1 MCGRY
6 VLKTTLQE
14 LQQKYGAVPEGTF
27 TIEENY
33 NVAPS
38 LHMPVIVQQGD
49 QRKID
54 RYRWG
59 LIPFWAKEINSGY
72 SMINAR
78 AETLEQKK
86 SYARPFKSKRCVV
99 PVNGFYEWK
108 EAGGEKIP
116 HYITQKRSELMNF
129 AGLYEE
135 WKPQKEGESTIRS
148 FTIITTDANE
158 PVSELHDRMPAMLLD
173 EELDIW
179 LDPNHQDTTS
189 LKDLLRPWPN
199 DDISFYRVGKE
210 VNNARNSGPQLIAP
224 YRDLF
229 S

>member
-38 LHMPVIVQQGD
+38 LHMPVIVQKGD

-54 RYRWG
+54 KYRWG

-78 AETLEQKK
+78 AESLEQKK

-99 PVNGFYEWK
+99 PVSGFYEWK
-108 EAGGEKIP
+108 KSNGEKIP
-116 HYITQKRSELMNF
+116 HYITQNSSDLMNV

-135 WKPQKEGESTIRS
+135 WKPKKQGESPINS
-148 FTIITTDANE
+148 FTIITTDAND

-179 LDPNHQDTTS
+179 LDPNNQDTTS

-199 DDISFYRVGKE
+199 DDISFYRVGQE
-210 VNNARNSGPQLIAP
+210 VNNARNSGKQLIEP

>member
-6 VLKTTLQE
+6 VLKATLEE
-14 LQQKYGAVPEGTF
+14 LKQKYGAVPEGTF
-27 TIEENY
+27 VTDVNY

-38 LHMPVIVQQGD
+38 LHMPVILEQYG

-54 RYRWG
+54 KYRWG

-78 AETLEQKK
+78 AESLEQKK
-86 SYARPFKSKRCVV
+86 SYAQPFKSRRCVV
-99 PVNGFYEWK
+99 PASGFYEWK
-108 EAGGEKIP
+108 SAGNEKIP
-116 HYITQKRSELMNF
+116 HYITQKSSPIMNF

-135 WKPQKEGESTIRS
+135 WKPKDGQGDPLRS
-148 FTIITTDANE
+148 FTIITTEANDTM
-158 PVSELHDRMPAMLLD
+158 SELHDRMPAMLLD

-179 LDPNHQDTTS
+179 LDPDNQDTS
-189 LKDLLRPWPN
+189 ALKDLLRPWPN
-199 DDISFYRVGKE
+199 DDITFRRVGQE
-210 VNNARNSGPQLIAP
+210 VNNARSSGPQLIEP

>member
-1 MCGRY
+1 Y

-38 LHMPVIVQQGD
+38 LHMPVIVQKGD

-54 RYRWG
+54 KYRWG

-78 AETLEQKK
+78 AESLEQKK

-99 PVNGFYEWK
+99 PVFGFYEWK
-108 EAGGEKIP
+108 KSNGEKIP
-116 HYITQKRSELMNF
+116 HYITQNSSDLMNV

-135 WKPQKEGESTIRS
+135 WKPKKQGESPINS
-148 FTIITTDANE
+148 FTIITTDAND

-179 LDPNHQDTTS
+179 LDPNNQDTTS

-199 DDISFYRVGKE
+199 DDISFYRVGQE
-210 VNNARNSGPQLIAP
+210 VNNARNSGKQLIEP

>member
-14 LQQKYGAVPEGTF
+14 LQQKYGASPEGTF

-38 LHMPVIVQQGD
+38 LHMPVIVQQED

-54 RYRWG
+54 KYRWG
-59 LIPFWAKEINSGY
+59 LIPVWAKEINSGY

-78 AETLEQKK
+78 AETLAQKK
-86 SYARPFKSKRCVV
+86 SYAKPFKSKRCVV

-108 EAGGEKIP
+108 RTNGEKIP
-116 HYITQKRSELMNF
+116 HYITQKRSDLMNV

-135 WKPQKEGESTIRS
+135 WEPQQERESIIRS
-148 FTIITTDANE
+148 FTIITTEANK
-158 PVSELHDRMPAMLLD
+158 PASELHDRMPAMLLD

-179 LDPNHQDTTS
+179 LDPDNQNTHS
-189 LKDLLRPWPN
+189 LKDLLRPWPD

-210 VNNARNSGPQLIAP
+210 VNNARNSGSKLIEP

>member
-38 LHMPVIVQQGD
+38 LHMPVIVQQGH

-54 RYRWG
+54 KYRWG

-78 AETLEQKK
+78 AESLEQKK

-99 PVNGFYEWK
+99 PVSGFYEWK
-108 EAGGEKIP
+108 KSNGEKIP
-116 HYITQKRSELMNF
+116 HYITQNSSDLMNV

-135 WKPQKEGESTIRS
+135 WKPKKQGESPINS
-148 FTIITTDANE
+148 FTIITTDAND

-179 LDPNHQDTTS
+179 LDPNNQDTTS

-199 DDISFYRVGKE
+199 DDISFYRVGQE
-210 VNNARNSGPQLIAP
+210 VNNARNSGKQLIEP

>member
-38 LHMPVIVQQGD
+38 LHMPVIVQQGH

-54 RYRWG
+54 KYRWG

-78 AETLEQKK
+78 AESLEQKK
-86 SYARPFKSKRCVV
+86 SYARPFKSKRCV
-99 PVNGFYEWK
+99 
-108 EAGGEKIP
+108 
-116 HYITQKRSELMNF
+116 
-129 AGLYEE
+129 
-135 WKPQKEGESTIRS
+135 
-148 FTIITTDANE
+148 
-158 PVSELHDRMPAMLLD
+158 
-173 EELDIW
+173 
-179 LDPNHQDTTS
+179 
-189 LKDLLRPWPN
+189 
-199 DDISFYRVGKE
+199 
-210 VNNARNSGPQLIAP
+210 
-224 YRDLF
+224 
-229 S
+229 

>member
-14 LQQKYGAVPEGTF
+14 LQQKYGAVPEGIF

-38 LHMPVIVQQGD
+38 LHMPVIVQKGD

-54 RYRWG
+54 KYRWG

-78 AETLEQKK
+78 AESLEQKK

-99 PVNGFYEWK
+99 PVSGFYEWK
-108 EAGGEKIP
+108 KSNGEKIP
-116 HYITQKRSELMNF
+116 HYITQNSSDLMNV

-135 WKPQKEGESTIRS
+135 WKPKKQGESPINS
-148 FTIITTDANE
+148 FTIITTDAND

-179 LDPNHQDTTS
+179 LDPNNQDTTS

-199 DDISFYRVGKE
+199 DDISFYRVGQE
-210 VNNARNSGPQLIAP
+210 VNNARNSGKQLIEP

-229 S
+229 Y

>member
-54 RYRWG
+54 KYRWG

-78 AETLEQKK
+78 AESLEQKK

-99 PVNGFYEWK
+99 PVSGFYEWK
-108 EAGGEKIP
+108 KSNGEKIP
-116 HYITQKRSELMNF
+116 HYITQNSSDLMNV

-135 WKPQKEGESTIRS
+135 WKPKKQGESPINS
-148 FTIITTDANE
+148 FTIITTDAND

-179 LDPNHQDTTS
+179 LDPNNQDTTS

-199 DDISFYRVGKE
+199 DDISFYRVGQE
-210 VNNARNSGPQLIAP
+210 VNNARNSGKQLIEP

>member
-38 LHMPVIVQQGD
+38 LHMPVIVQQGH

-54 RYRWG
+54 KYRWG

-78 AETLEQKK
+78 AESLEQKK

-99 PVNGFYEWK
+99 PVSGFYEWK
-108 EAGGEKIP
+108 KSNGEKIP
-116 HYITQKRSELMNF
+116 HYITQKSSDLMNF

-135 WKPQKEGESTIRS
+135 WKPQKEGESPINS
-148 FTIITTDANE
+148 FTIITTDANDL
-158 PVSELHDRMPAMLLD
+158 VSELHHRMPAMLLD

-179 LDPNHQDTTS
+179 LDPNNQDTNS

-199 DDISFYRVGKE
+199 DDISFHRVGQE
-210 VNNARNSGPQLIAP
+210 VNNARNSGKQLIEP